1 MNDLKRY
8 KILIVDDVGEY
19 SLALKMYLPENADVL
34 TAESLAQAQE
44 IFCANPRINLAIIDV
59 RLDEN
64 KPDDVSGMVLL
75 SWIRERYPD
84 TPVIMISAYQTIE
97 CELEAMERGAVR
109 FLKKPLQ
116 PDEIKKALRQVLK
129 P

>member
-44 IFCANPRINLAIIDV
+44 VFRANPRIDLAILDV
-59 RLDEN
+59 RLNEN
-64 KPDDVSGMVLL
+64 KPNDISGMILL
-75 SWIRERYPD
+75 SWIREHYRD

-97 CELEAMERGAVR
+97 YELEALERGAVR

-116 PDEIKKALRQVLK
+116 PDEVKNALQKVLN